1 MPPPT
6 GESGTGARVFGR
18 VMGARA
24 QRGIRVSGA
33 KVEVAPN
40 DRAAL
45 ERLEY
50 GEARGEG
57 MGTRSA
63 VMCISSRASRLRGYN
78 YPTPCEL
85 LARGILGF
93 IPVKHPP
100 LPLGSE
106 RLGMEE
112 RG

>member
-1 MPPPT
+1 M
-6 GESGTGARVFGR
+6 RC
-18 VMGARA
+18 
-24 QRGIRVSGA
+24 A
-33 KVEVAPN
+33 KIEVAPN

-57 MGTRSA
+57 MGMRSA
-63 VMCISSRASRLRGYN
+63 VVCISSQAFRLRSYN
-78 YPTPCEL
+78 YPMPCEL
-85 LARGILGF
+85 LARGILGYL
-93 IPVKHPP
+93 PVKHPP